1 MQTVRIGIAGFG
13 TVGSA
18 VFRHL
23 QREAGLLFERCGV
36 RLVVTAVAVRNPRRA
51 RCVPLPR
58 SLLVGNPAQIAAS
71 DRTDIVVE
79 LMGGCT
85 TARELILSALR
96 HGKPVVTAN
105 KALLA
110 EHGRRIFDESNRR
123 GVPIFFEASVAGGIP
138 IIKSLREGLV
148 ANRFRLIY
156 GIVNG
161 TCNYILTRMSQEG
174 AAFDD
179 MLKQAQALGY
189 AEADPSFDID
199 GVDAAHKA
207 TVLASLAYGGCV
219 DFRQVHVEGIRH
231 VSGADVEFAHQLGYE
246 IKLLAI
252 IRSLDASRVEVR
264 VHPTLIPKAN
274 RLASIG
280 GVTNALV
287 VRGDVV
293 GDIEFSGPGAGGDA
307 TASAVLGD
315 IVQAAAHLARS
326 RETRA
331 CCDPS
336 TATPWLCAR
345 GPRVVDIASV
355 VSRFYLRLSVADR
368 PGVMAQIT
376 SILGKAR
383 IGISS
388 IIQPEGHQGKAVP
401 LIFMIHDARHDAMFQ
416 AMERIRR
423 LGCVKARPVM
433 FRVETFE
440 S

>member
-1 MQTVRIGIAGFG
+1 MKTIRIGLAGFG

-23 QREAGLLFERCGV
+23 RREASLLESRCGV
-36 RLVVTAVAVRNPRRA
+36 RPVVTAIAVRHPSRKRA
-51 RCVPLPR
+51 VTLPR
-58 SLLVGNPAQIAAS
+58 SLLVRHAADLASS
-71 DRTDIVVE
+71 DRVDLVVE
-79 LMGGCT
+79 VMGGCT
-85 TARELILSALR
+85 AARDLILSALR

-110 EHGRRIFDESNRR
+110 EHGRRIFDESRR
-123 GVPIFFEASVAGGIP
+123 RVVPVFFEASVAGGIP
-138 IIKSLREGLV
+138 VIKSLREGLI
-148 ANRFRLIY
+148 ANRFQLIY

-174 AAFDD
+174 AAFDQV
-179 MLKQAQALGY
+179 LRLAQELGY

-219 DFRQVHVEGIRH
+219 DFRRVFVEGIRH
-231 VSGADVEFAHQLGYE
+231 VSGADVAFAHQLGYE

-252 IRSLDASRVEVR
+252 IRAVDARRVEVR
-264 VHPTLIPKAN
+264 VHPTLIPESN

-280 GVTNALV
+280 GVTNAVV
-287 VRGDVV
+287 VRGHVV

-315 IVQAAAHLARS
+315 IAQAAAHWRRARAGCG
-326 RETRA
+326 EVMDA
-331 CCDPS
+331 
-336 TATPWLCAR
+336 PWLGAK
-345 GPRVVDIASV
+345 GPEVVDIASV

-368 PGVMAQIT
+368 PGVMAQIS
-376 SILGKAR
+376 SILGRAR

-388 IIQPEGHQGKAVP
+388 IIQPEGHQGRAVP
-401 LIFMIHDARHDAMFQ
+401 LIFMIHDARHDAMFR
-416 AMERIRR
+416 ALAGIRR
-423 LGCVKARPVM
+423 LECVKARPVL